1 MRTHM
6 SHATALA
13 YDRAGAGTKH
23 LIRRYLF
30 TLLAIVSAGAI
41 TVRAHAQAPAGTG
54 VVAGSGT
61 SAGSFDRSAASSQPG
76 TREPCS

>member
-13 YDRAGAGTKH
+13 YDRAGAGKKH

-30 TLLAIVSAGAI
+30 TCLAIVSAGAI
-41 TVRAHAQAPAGTG
+41 TVRAQAQALEDQRASEEE
-54 VVAGSGT
+54 A
-61 SAGSFDRSAASSQPG
+61 RSKQRDAELQRLRAD
-76 TREPCS
+76 